1 MLALRGKRMVELRIV
16 ELGIVIQ
23 SAVGALEAAEEVIE
37 ARMRATRNPA
47 PALRLT
53 FYDRDLH
60 GRQPRR

>member
-1 MLALRGKRMVELRIV
+1 
-16 ELGIVIQ
+16 
-23 SAVGALEAAEEVIE
+23 
-37 ARMRATRNPA
+37 MRATRNPA